1 MVWNILKFFRDNPSK
16 SITVNGRQVSRLCL
30 TIFPSLGATEVN
42 GHTTK
47 EEAVSV
53 LIVVSYEPV
62 I

>member
-42 GHTTK
+42 GHT
-47 EEAVSV
+47 EEDAVSV